1 MALILK
7 KHQVGIVI
15 FSLFLFSFQSSA
27 QRIFVNTIGGVNR
40 SFLYYSNSSTN
51 DYRSSRPVV
60 IILHKSG
67 ETAREAFAKTV
78 WKYIK
83 EPTILIF
90 PNAVNKIWD
99 CKDEASADH
108 DIEFLKFILED
119 TYNNFHHDRNRVF
132 IFSEKSSE
140 CIAQKF
146 RQKYPKLL
154 NDYQTWIQTNKNDS
168 LSALGSVQSLLE
180 KTVKTDTT
188 YSLWDNPAVR
198 KKMDPID
205 SLKEYR
211 LHNRV
216 ILEVRYGGF
225 AMLGSVHTGIT
236 DGTYAKLYNA
246 HSFLDIHLTKW
257 MNDSIAWFI
266 DIGRLKVPQTQETT
280 AGGSLRTGGGMV
292 MPLTIGL
299 KYALPRVRA
308 HPYFLLGSGVVQV
321 LVFGG
326 KMSPGAVSSG
336 ARPNLNSEVRMVFHT
351 TIGTGIDLR
360 FAKRFTLGANLRYI
374 HSANF
379 ESAGK
384 VDAIRGF
391 NLNVGLGYI
400 INANSLKKLPF
411 PLSNKK

>member
-1 MALILK
+1 MASFLN
-7 KHQVGIVI
+7 KHQVGIFI
-15 FSLFLFSFQSSA
+15 FSLILFSYKSSA
-27 QRIFVNTIGGVNR
+27 QRVFVNTIEGVNR
-40 SFLYYSNSSTN
+40 SFLYYTNSSNN
-51 DYRSSRPVV
+51 DYHSDKPVV
-60 IILHKSG
+60 IILHKNG
-67 ETAREAFAKTV
+67 ETARDAFAKIL
-78 WKYIK
+78 WKSVK
-83 EPTILIF
+83 EPTIFIF
-90 PNAVNKIWD
+90 PNAVKNVWNCNGD
-99 CKDEASADH
+99 ASLDN
-108 DIEFLKFILED
+108 DMEFLKFILDD

-132 IFSEKSSE
+132 IFSDKSSE

-154 NDYQTWIQTNKNDS
+154 NDYQTWIQTNNNDS
-168 LSALGSVQSLLE
+168 LSALGSVQNLLK
-180 KTVKTDTT
+180 KTIQADTT

-225 AMLGSVHTGIT
+225 AMLGSVHTGVT

-266 DIGRLKVPQTQETT
+266 DIGRIKVPQTQETT
-280 AGGSLRTGGGMV
+280 TGGSLRTGGGMV
-292 MPLTIGL
+292 MPLTIGF

-308 HPYFLLGSGVVQV
+308 HPYFLLGSGIVQV

-326 KMSPGAVSSG
+326 KMNPGAMSSG
-336 ARPNLNSEVRMVFHT
+336 TRPNLNSEVRMVFHT

-360 FAKRFTLGANLRYI
+360 FAKRFTLGAHLRYI

-400 INANSLKKLPF
+400 LNANSLKKLPF
-411 PLSNKK
+411 PLINKK